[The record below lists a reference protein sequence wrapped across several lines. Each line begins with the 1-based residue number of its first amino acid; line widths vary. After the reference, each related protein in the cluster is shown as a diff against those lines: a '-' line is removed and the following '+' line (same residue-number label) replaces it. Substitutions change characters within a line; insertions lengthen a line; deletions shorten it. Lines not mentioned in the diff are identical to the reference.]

1 MSVHLSASRREFL
14 KQSAGL
20 AVGWGLACCSSR
32 PVGAAEATRKIP
44 IGLQLYAVR
53 GAFAKEVPGTL
64 AEAAEIGYR
73 GVEFWGYGGTPN
85 VYQQYSAPQLRKL
98 LDQNR
103 IACCGM
109 HLQVKALDTDH
120 FGRTVENNR
129 ILGNQNLIVAAA
141 KEKMA
146 TEESIKAFAEELT
159 VTADLCGKEGM
170 RVGYHAHPFDF
181 ARIGGRTAWEIL
193 FSHAGPE
200 VVMQMDVGNCLGG
213 GGDPIAMLKQ
223 FPGRAK
229 TVHIKEYEEKTF
241 DSDYYKQV
249 FRLCETSGG
258 TQWYIVEMGDPG
270 GNGLNVPRS
279 ALRKL
284 HRLGH

>member
-1 MSVHLSASRREFL
+1 MAKGKKKGSRTPRGMGGGGMGGGMGNLMNQMQKLQEDME
-14 KQSAGL
+14 KTQ
-20 AVGWGLACCSSR
+20 
-32 PVGAAEATRKIP
+32 AE
-44 IGLQLYAVR
+44 L
-53 GAFAKEVPGTL
+53 
-64 AEAAEIGYR
+64 
-73 GVEFWGYGGTPN
+73 
-85 VYQQYSAPQLRKL
+85 
-98 LDQNR
+98 
-103 IACCGM
+103 
-109 HLQVKALDTDH
+109 
-120 FGRTVENNR
+120 
-129 ILGNQNLIVAAA
+129 
-141 KEKMA
+141 
-146 TEESIKAFAEELT
+146 EEEELT

-200 VVMQMDVGNCLGG
+200 VIMQMDVGNCLGG

-270 GNGLNVPRS
+270 GNGLRVPRS